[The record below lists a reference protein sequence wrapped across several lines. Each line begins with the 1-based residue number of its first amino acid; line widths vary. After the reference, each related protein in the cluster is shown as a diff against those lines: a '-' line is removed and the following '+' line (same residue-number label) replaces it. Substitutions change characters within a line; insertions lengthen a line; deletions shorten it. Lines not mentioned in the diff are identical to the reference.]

1 MPEPHPAGTLAWVK
15 PPEEDAMTEDNK
27 TLMKRFITDYQS
39 NHDEAALYDVISS
52 DLVDHSAA
60 PGLPPG
66 RHGVKVLHDAFFAAF
81 DGFHAEVH
89 DQIAEG
95 DKVVT
100 RKTLHGRNTGS
111 WMGIPPTGR
120 DVEIEVIDI
129 VRVAGGQVVEHWNVV
144 DQLGL
149 MRQLGVIE

>member
-1 MPEPHPAGTLAWVK
+1 MS
-15 PPEEDAMTEDNK
+15 EENK
-27 TLMKRFITDYQS
+27 SVIKRFITEYQN
-39 NHDEAALYDVISS
+39 NHDEAALFDVISP
-52 DLVDHSAA
+52 DLVDHSAI
-60 PGLPPG
+60 PGLPSG

-89 DQIAEG
+89 DQIAES

-100 RKTLHGRNTGS
+100 RKTLRGKNTGS

-120 DVEIEVIDI
+120 DVAIEVIDI
-129 VRVAGGQVVEHWNVV
+129 VRIADGQVVEHWNLV

-149 MRQLGVIE
+149 MRQLGVVE